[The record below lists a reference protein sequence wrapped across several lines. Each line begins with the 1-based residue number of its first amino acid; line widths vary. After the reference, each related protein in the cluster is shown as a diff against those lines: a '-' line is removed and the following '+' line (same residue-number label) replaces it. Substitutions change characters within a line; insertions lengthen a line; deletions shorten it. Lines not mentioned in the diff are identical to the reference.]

1 MHGAQAIERV
11 ISHHRGN
18 RDYDICLIDWKMHD
32 IDGIEVTRRIRA
44 EVGYDVPIVMI
55 SAYDYMEIEEEA
67 RAAGVDGFL
76 PKPLYRTAVYE
87 EISRELKERLLVQL
101 INGRNYTKKLIKIS
115 EFSTPGK
122 TQLRSNP
129 LTFQNALYYNFSCSM

>member
-1 MHGAQAIERV
+1 MSDEKQTLEFQNPEMV
-11 ISHHRGN
+11 
-18 RDYDICLIDWKMHD
+18 L
-32 IDGIEVTRRIRA
+32 EFQ
-44 EVGYDVPIVMI
+44 
-55 SAYDYMEIEEEA
+55 
-67 RAAGVDGFL
+67 GFFI
-76 PKPLYRTAVYE
+76 TW
-87 EISRELKERLLVQL
+87 LLVQL